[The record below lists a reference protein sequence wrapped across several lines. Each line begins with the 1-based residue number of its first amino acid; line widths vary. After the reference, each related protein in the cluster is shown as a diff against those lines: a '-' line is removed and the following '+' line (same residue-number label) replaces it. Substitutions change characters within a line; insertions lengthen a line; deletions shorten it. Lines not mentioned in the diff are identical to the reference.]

1 VLGHASEDET
11 TESLAAVG
19 RHNDQVGSPSFR
31 RLKNLDARIANHDFD
46 LVASFAIDFL
56 ASQALKLGSRG
67 GRSSYRRAAL
77 PRVREA
83 LQLHEADG
91 DWLWAPALVRSP
103 LHFKR
108 YTLCHSYRFSEG
120 SYKES

>member
-67 GRSSYRRAAL
+67 GLSSYRRAAL
-77 PRVREA
+77 PRVRWFRTEDSGSA
-83 LQLHEADG
+83 VYIIRWFTRENWLQ
-91 DWLWAPALVRSP
+91 
-103 LHFKR
+103 
-108 YTLCHSYRFSEG
+108 
-120 SYKES
+120 